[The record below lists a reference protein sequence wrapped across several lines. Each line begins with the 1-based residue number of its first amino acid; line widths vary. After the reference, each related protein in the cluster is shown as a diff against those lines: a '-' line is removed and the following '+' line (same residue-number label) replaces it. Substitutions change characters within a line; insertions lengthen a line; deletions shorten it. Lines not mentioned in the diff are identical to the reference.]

1 MRSNNPPSGWPT
13 HWVKVVAS
21 LFVAWHFYSIFGA
34 VTATST
40 SMLHPAPLPAL
51 QIARTSYM
59 YREALFLHNAY
70 RFYVPDP
77 GPVQTMWFRLEYEGP
92 KGRSIAYWYELPRRD
107 DFSFRMSY
115 QRHLSVSMLL
125 QMQGYDITTVNSG
138 LKALDLVKDQDI
150 DIIFHEAAFVSVPQS
165 MANPLPC
172 FEINQR
178 GTEFLLESARKAGV
192 KRVVLASSAA
202 VYGDSEAMPL
212 DEQTPL
218 RPLSPYAVSKR
229 VDELYA
235 ELYTRSFGLE
245 VVALRYFNVY
255 GPRQRPDSMYA
266 AAVPIFTR
274 RLLDGKPVTIYGDG
288 GQTRDLVYVG
298 DIVRAN
304 LTASEHPAA
313 PGQVFNVCSGD
324 EIRVIDLVETL
335 MDLFPNAPAPQFAP
349 PRAGDIYR
357 SVGNPQKAADLLGF
371 RAQTSLADGLRQVVN
386 WMKEETR

>member
-1 MRSNNPPSGWPT
+1 MKKYLVTGGAGFIGSHIVRALLEQGD
-13 HWVKVVAS
+13 
-21 LFVAWHFYSIFGA
+21 FVRVLDNFSTGKRENAAQFANSPHFELIEGDLRDPLALAAA
-34 VTATST
+34 V
-40 SMLHPAPLPAL
+40 
-51 QIARTSYM
+51 
-59 YREALFLHNAY
+59 
-70 RFYVPDP
+70 
-77 GPVQTMWFRLEYEGP
+77 
-92 KGRSIAYWYELPRRD
+92 
-107 DFSFRMSY
+107 
-115 QRHLSVSMLL
+115 
-125 QMQGYDITTVNSG
+125 QG
-138 LKALDLVKDQDI
+138 I
-150 DIIFHEAAFVSVPQS
+150 DIIFHQAAFVSVPQS
-165 MANPLPC
+165 MEDPLSC

-178 GTEFLLESARKAGV
+178 GTEFLLEAARKAGV

-235 ELYTRSFGLE
+235 EMYTRSFGLE
-245 VVALRYFNVY
+245 VAALRYFNVY

-288 GQTRDLVYVG
+288 SQTRDLVYVG

-304 LTASEHPAA
+304 LIASEHPAA
-313 PGQVFNVCSGD
+313 PGQVFNVCSGT

-335 MDLFPNAPAPQFAP
+335 MKLFPNAPAPQFAP

-357 SVGNPQKAADLLGF
+357 SVGNPQKAANLLGF
-371 RAQTSLADGLRQVVN
+371 KTQTSLAEGLQEVVN
-386 WMKEETR
+386 WMKRETR